1 MKRVLV
7 IGSGGSGKS
16 TFAKRL
22 GKLLDIEV
30 KHLDSFYWRAG
41 WTKPAEEDWLRTVA
55 DLVSDDAWIIDGNF
69 GGTLELRVRHC
80 DTIVFLDMSRLL
92 CLWRVVKRRLTYR
105 NRSRPDMSEGC
116 NEKIDLEFLSWIWGY
131 SNRSRPK
138 VVRLLQEHSV
148 HKRVVWLRSDD
159 EVERFLEDQAGTSKT
174 NS

>member
-16 TFAKRL
+16 TFARRL

-41 WTKPAEEDWLRTVA
+41 WTKPADEEWVRTVA
-55 DLVSDDAWIIDGNF
+55 NLVSGDSWIIDGNF

-92 CLWRVVKRRLTYR
+92 CLWRVVKRRL
-105 NRSRPDMSEGC
+105 
-116 NEKIDLEFLSWIWGY
+116 FY
-131 SNRSRPK
+131 SNR
-138 VVRLLQEHSV
+138 
-148 HKRVVWLRSDD
+148 
-159 EVERFLEDQAGTSKT
+159 
-174 NS
+174 